1 MLCTCTDINT
11 DFDRKS
17 LDLSRT
23 LLKSLV
29 VSFTIGSFKLKCNN
43 KNQKH
48 CTEK

>member
-23 LLKSLV
+23 SLKSLV
-29 VSFTIGSFKLKCNN
+29 QSFTVGSLKLKCNY
-43 KNQKH
+43 KDQKH
-48 CTEK
+48 CTEI